1 LKLDNHTG
9 TDEYL
14 QYIRDSIKGFD
25 NINGGEPLEE
35 LELEKIVM
43 SLNKAQYLKEIF
55 EDPKCKI
62 A

>member
-1 LKLDNHTG
+1 MKLNNHTG

-35 LELEKIVM
+35 LELEKIVI
-43 SLNKAQYLKEIF
+43 SLNKA
-55 EDPKCKI
+55 
-62 A
+62 